1 MPILPHDRFALDS
14 PLSPEHAAARLAE
27 VVERRQLLRI
37 GRWPNTREFEG
48 EVGEGSFAIQRI
60 LRYRNPFRPLI
71 RGTIEA
77 RERGSRLQGTMS
89 LHPLAIASVGLLI
102 GMGAVGL
109 LVILLGVIPGG
120 PTGAGR
126 LAPLMPMAVLVLL
139 VSAAFAHEARAARTI
154 LMDRLAA
161 TDAGRERPD

>member
-109 LVILLGVIPGG
+109 LAILLGVIPDG

>member
-1 MPILPHDRFALDS
+1 MPILPHDRFAFDS

-77 RERGSRLQGTMS
+77 RERGSRLQGTMT
-89 LHPLAIASVGLLI
+89 LHPLAIACVGLLI
-102 GMGAVGL
+102 AMGAAGL
-109 LVILLGVIPGG
+109 LVTLLGAIPEG
-120 PTGAGR
+120 PTGPGR
-126 LAPLMPMAVLVLL
+126 LAMLMPMAVLVL
-139 VSAAFAHEARAARTI
+139 VASAAFAYEARAARAL
-154 LMDRLAA
+154 LMDHLAA
-161 TDAGRERPD
+161 TDAAREAPR